1 MITVYNNTLSQLA
14 LASAALTTGA
24 HNGVAVDTAVFN
36 NDFRDLKFVITT
48 GTVTDGSH
56 VVTVQESAAS
66 GSGFAAAANVLGTLP
81 TATSTNS
88 NTVYE
93 FGVVPTLRYVRLVI
107 TTSGATTGG
116 VFSATASLGNGRF
129 GPVARS

>member
-14 LASAALTTGA
+14 LASGALTNA
-24 HNGVAVDTAVFN
+24 EHDGVAVDTTVFN

-66 GSGFAAAANVLGTLP
+66 GSGFATAVNILGTLP
-81 TATSTNS
+81 TITSTNS
-88 NTVYE
+88 NSVFE
-93 FGVVPTLRYVRLVI
+93 VGVIPTKRYVRVVI